1 MKIIVCIFQ
10 WLNNIMYD
18 SEKSSYLDKTTMN
31 QRHNNGYLLY
41 KRLLK
46 QTKIYKTVFILAIIG
61 MILHAV
67 ADTSFAALIKPLLDG
82 SFVEQDKAIISLMP
96 ILIVLIFT
104 LRGIGSFMSN
114 YGMAY
119 VGRSIIRDIRKDMF
133 DKIILKSSE
142 SYDESI
148 TGRLVSKVTF
158 DAEQVAEAATKA
170 ITILI
175 KDGLTIIGLLS
186 LMFYYSFE
194 LSIGLI
200 LIAPFIGYFLKIM
213 SIKFRTISRDIQKSM
228 GEITNVVEESIIGH
242 RLIKIFGGQKY
253 ETNLFDSVNR
263 NNRERN
269 LKLIFIQSLS
279 IPLMQLVIAVFAA
292 SIIFF
297 VMSEDYL
304 EQISIGTFMSYLTA
318 MIMLFAPIKRLSEVN
333 VTLQRGIA
341 ASESIFTLLD
351 SKSEP
356 HSRGD
361 YEIIDDIT
369 IDFKN
374 INFKYASSENFVLK
388 NITLSINPGE
398 TVAFVG
404 KSGSGKTTLLDLIPR
419 LYTPTTGSISFND
432 KNIALMDLN
441 YVRRQISYVGQDFVL
456 FNDTIYNNIAYGE
469 LNKSNKVEIENAA
482 KKANAYNFI
491 DLLPEKFNTY
501 VGQNGVLLSGGQR
514 QRVAI
519 ARAVLKNSPIL
530 LLDEATSALDSES
543 ESIIQESINNLSK
556 NKTTLIIAHRLSTV
570 INADKIVV
578 IDNGQVIE
586 QGSHNELLNKRGPYS
601 VLYNSQFKN

>member
-1 MKIIVCIFQ
+1 
-10 WLNNIMYD
+10 
-18 SEKSSYLDKTTMN
+18 MN
-31 QRHNNGYLLY
+31 QNKNNGYLLY

-46 QTKIYKTVFILAIIG
+46 RTKVYKGVFILAVIG
-61 MILHAV
+61 MILHAL

-82 SFVEQDKAIISLMP
+82 SFVNQDEDVISLMP
-96 ILIVLIFT
+96 ALIILIFIF
-104 LRGIGSFMSN
+104 RGIGSFMSN

-133 DKIILKSSE
+133 DKIILKSSK

-148 TGRLVSKVTF
+148 TGRLVSKITF

-170 ITILI
+170 ITVII

-186 LMFYYSFE
+186 LMFYYSVE
-194 LSIGLI
+194 LSIGL
-200 LIAPFIGYFLKIM
+200 LLVAPIIGYFLKIM
-213 SIKFRTISRDIQKSM
+213 SIKFRSISRDIQKSM

-242 RLIKIFGGQKY
+242 RLIKIFGGHKY
-253 ETNLFDSVNR
+253 ETNIFDSVNK

-279 IPLMQLVIAVFAA
+279 IPLMQLVIAIFAA
-292 SIIFF
+292 SIIYF
-297 VMSEDYL
+297 VISADYL

-333 VTLQRGIA
+333 VILQRGIA

-351 SKSEP
+351 SSCESYDNNTYQP
-356 HSRGD
+356 VDSLA
-361 YEIIDDIT
+361 

-374 INFKYASSENFVLK
+374 INFKYASSADYILK
-388 NITLSINPGE
+388 NVTLSIKPGE
-398 TVAFVG
+398 TVALVG
-404 KSGSGKTTLLDLIPR
+404 KSGSGKTTILDLIPR
-419 LYTPTTGSISFND
+419 LYEPSTGTINFNND
-432 KNIALMDLN
+432 DIAKMDLN
-441 YVRRQISYVGQDFVL
+441 FIRKQISYVGQDFTL
-456 FNDTIYNNIAYGE
+456 FNDTVYNNIAYGE
-469 LNKSNKVEIENAA
+469 LNICSKNEIEDAT
-482 KKANAYNFI
+482 KQANAFDFI
-491 DLLPEKFNTY
+491 NLLPNKFDTY

-514 QRVAI
+514 QRIAI
-519 ARAVLKNSPIL
+519 ARAILKNSPIL

-543 ESIIQESINNLSK
+543 ESVIQESINNLST

-578 IDNGQVIE
+578 IENGQVIE
-586 QGSHNELLNKRGPYS
+586 QGNHRELLNNEGAYS

>member
-1 MKIIVCIFQ
+1 
-10 WLNNIMYD
+10 
-18 SEKSSYLDKTTMN
+18 MN
-31 QRHNNGYLLY
+31 QNKNNGYLLY

-46 QTKIYKTVFILAIIG
+46 RTKVYKGVFILAVIG
-61 MILHAV
+61 MILHAL

-82 SFVEQDKAIISLMP
+82 SFVNQDEDVISLMP
-96 ILIVLIFT
+96 ALIILIFIF
-104 LRGIGSFMSN
+104 RGIGSFMSN
-114 YGMAY
+114 YGMAF

-148 TGRLVSKVTF
+148 TGRLVSKITF

-170 ITILI
+170 ITVII

-186 LMFYYSFE
+186 LMFYYSVE
-194 LSIGLI
+194 LSIGL
-200 LIAPFIGYFLKIM
+200 LLVAPLIGYFLKIM
-213 SIKFRTISRDIQKSM
+213 SIKFRSISRDIQKSM

-242 RLIKIFGGQKY
+242 RLIKIFGGHKY
-253 ETNLFDSVNR
+253 ETNIFDSVNK

-279 IPLMQLVIAVFAA
+279 IPLMQLVIAIFAA
-292 SIIFF
+292 SIIYF
-297 VMSEDYL
+297 VISADYL

-333 VTLQRGIA
+333 VILQRGIA

-351 SKSEP
+351 SSCESYDNKIYQP
-356 HSRGD
+356 VD
-361 YEIIDDIT
+361 NLA

-374 INFKYASSENFVLK
+374 INFKYSSSADYILK
-388 NITLSINPGE
+388 NVTLSIKPGE
-398 TVAFVG
+398 TVALVG
-404 KSGSGKTTLLDLIPR
+404 KSGSGKTTILDLIPR
-419 LYTPTTGSISFND
+419 LYEPSTGTINFNNED
-432 KNIALMDLN
+432 IAKMDLN
-441 YVRRQISYVGQDFVL
+441 FIRKQISYVGQDFTL
-456 FNDTIYNNIAYGE
+456 FNDTVYNNIAYGE
-469 LNKSNKVEIENAA
+469 LNESSKNEIENAT
-482 KKANAYNFI
+482 KQANAFDFI
-491 DLLPEKFNTY
+491 NLLPNKFDTY

-514 QRVAI
+514 QRIAI
-519 ARAVLKNSPIL
+519 ARAILKNSPIL

-543 ESIIQESINNLSK
+543 EGVIQESINNLSK

-578 IDNGQVIE
+578 IENGQVIE
-586 QGSHNELLNKRGPYS
+586 QGNHKELLNNEGAYS
-601 VLYNSQFKN
+601 VLYDSQFKN

>member
-1 MKIIVCIFQ
+1 
-10 WLNNIMYD
+10 
-18 SEKSSYLDKTTMN
+18 MN
-31 QRHNNGYLLY
+31 QNKNNGYLLY

-46 QTKIYKTVFILAIIG
+46 RTKVYKGVFILAVIG
-61 MILHAV
+61 MILHAL

-82 SFVEQDKAIISLMP
+82 SFVNQDEDVISLIP
-96 ILIVLIFT
+96 ALIILIFIF
-104 LRGIGSFMSN
+104 RGIGSFMSN
-114 YGMAY
+114 YGMAF

-148 TGRLVSKVTF
+148 TGRLVSKITF

-170 ITILI
+170 ITVII

-186 LMFYYSFE
+186 LMFYYSVE
-194 LSIGLI
+194 LSIGLV
-200 LIAPFIGYFLKIM
+200 LVAPLIGYFLKIM
-213 SIKFRTISRDIQKSM
+213 SIKFRSISRDIQKSM

-242 RLIKIFGGQKY
+242 RLIKIFGGHKY
-253 ETNLFDSVNR
+253 ETNIFDSVNK

-279 IPLMQLVIAVFAA
+279 IPLMQLVIAIFAA
-292 SIIFF
+292 SIIYF
-297 VMSEDYL
+297 VISADYL

-333 VTLQRGIA
+333 VILQRGIA

-351 SKSEP
+351 SSCESYDNNTYQP
-356 HSRGD
+356 VDSLA
-361 YEIIDDIT
+361 

-374 INFKYASSENFVLK
+374 INFKYSSSADYILK
-388 NITLSINPGE
+388 NVTLSIKPGE
-398 TVAFVG
+398 TVALVG
-404 KSGSGKTTLLDLIPR
+404 KSGSGKTTILDLIPR
-419 LYTPTTGSISFND
+419 LYEPFTGTINFNNED
-432 KNIALMDLN
+432 IAKMDLN
-441 YVRRQISYVGQDFVL
+441 FIRKQISYVGQDFTL
-456 FNDTIYNNIAYGE
+456 FNDTVYNNIAYGE
-469 LNKSNKVEIENAA
+469 LNENSKNEIENAT
-482 KKANAYNFI
+482 KKANAFDFI
-491 DLLPEKFNTY
+491 NLLPNKFDTY

-514 QRVAI
+514 QRIAI
-519 ARAVLKNSPIL
+519 ARAILKNSPIL

-543 ESIIQESINNLSK
+543 ESVIQESINNLST

-578 IDNGQVIE
+578 IENGQVIE
-586 QGSHNELLNKRGPYS
+586 QGNHRELLNNEGAYS

>member
-1 MKIIVCIFQ
+1 MDQNK
-10 WLNNIMYD
+10 
-18 SEKSSYLDKTTMN
+18 
-31 QRHNNGYLLY
+31 NNGYLLY

-46 QTKIYKTVFILAIIG
+46 RTKVYKGVFILAILG
-61 MILHAV
+61 MILHAL

-82 SFVEQDKAIISLMP
+82 SFVNQDEDVISLMP
-96 ILIVLIFT
+96 TLIILIFIF
-104 LRGIGSFMSN
+104 RGIGSFMSN
-114 YGMAY
+114 YGMAF

-148 TGRLVSKVTF
+148 TGRLVSKITF

-170 ITILI
+170 ITVII

-186 LMFYYSFE
+186 LMFYYSVE
-194 LSIGLI
+194 LSIGL
-200 LIAPFIGYFLKIM
+200 LLVAPIIGYFLKIM
-213 SIKFRTISRDIQKSM
+213 SIKFRSISRDIQKSM

-242 RLIKIFGGQKY
+242 RLIKIFGGHKY
-253 ETNLFDSVNR
+253 ETNIFDSVNKS
-263 NNRERN
+263 NRERN

-279 IPLMQLVIAVFAA
+279 IPLMQLVIAIFAA
-292 SIIFF
+292 SIIYF
-297 VMSEDYL
+297 VISADYL

-333 VTLQRGIA
+333 VILQRGIA

-351 SKSEP
+351 SSCESYDNKIYQP
-356 HSRGD
+356 VD
-361 YEIIDDIT
+361 NLA

-374 INFKYASSENFVLK
+374 INFMYASSSDYILK
-388 NITLSINPGE
+388 NVTLSIKPGE
-398 TVAFVG
+398 TVALVG
-404 KSGSGKTTLLDLIPR
+404 KSGSGKTTILDLIPR
-419 LYTPTTGSISFND
+419 LYEPSTGTINFNNED
-432 KNIALMDLN
+432 IAKMDLN
-441 YVRRQISYVGQDFVL
+441 FIRKQISYVGQDFTL
-456 FNDTIYNNIAYGE
+456 FNDTVYNNIAYGE
-469 LNKSNKVEIENAA
+469 LNENSKNEIENAT
-482 KKANAYNFI
+482 KKANAFDFI
-491 DLLPEKFNTY
+491 NLLPNKFDTY

-514 QRVAI
+514 QRIAI
-519 ARAVLKNSPIL
+519 ARAILKNSPIL

-543 ESIIQESINNLSK
+543 ESVIQESINNLST

-578 IDNGQVIE
+578 IENGQVIE
-586 QGSHNELLNKRGPYS
+586 QGNHRELLNNEGAYS

>member
-1 MKIIVCIFQ
+1 
-10 WLNNIMYD
+10 
-18 SEKSSYLDKTTMN
+18 MN
-31 QRHNNGYLLY
+31 QNKNHGYLLY

-46 QTKIYKTVFILAIIG
+46 RTKVYKGVFILAILG
-61 MILHAV
+61 MILHAL

-82 SFVEQDKAIISLMP
+82 SFVNQDEDVISLMP
-96 ILIVLIFT
+96 TLIILIFIF
-104 LRGIGSFMSN
+104 RGIGSFMSN
-114 YGMAY
+114 YGMAF

-148 TGRLVSKVTF
+148 TGRLVSKITF

-170 ITILI
+170 ITVII

-186 LMFYYSFE
+186 LMFYYSVE
-194 LSIGLI
+194 LSIGL
-200 LIAPFIGYFLKIM
+200 LLVAPIIGYFLKIM
-213 SIKFRTISRDIQKSM
+213 SIKFRSISRDIQKSM

-242 RLIKIFGGQKY
+242 RLIKIFGGHKY
-253 ETNLFDSVNR
+253 ETKIFDNVNQ

-279 IPLMQLVIAVFAA
+279 IPLMQLVIAIFAA
-292 SIIFF
+292 SIIYF
-297 VMSEDYL
+297 VISADYL

-333 VTLQRGIA
+333 VILQRGIA

-351 SKSEP
+351 SS
-356 HSRGD
+356 
-361 YEIIDDIT
+361 YESYDTTTYQPVDSLAIN
-369 IDFKN
+369 FKN
-374 INFKYASSENFVLK
+374 INFKYASSADYILK
-388 NITLSINPGE
+388 NVTLSIKPGE
-398 TVAFVG
+398 TVALVG
-404 KSGSGKTTLLDLIPR
+404 KSGSGKTTILDLIPR
-419 LYTPTTGSISFND
+419 LYEPSTGTINFNNED
-432 KNIALMDLN
+432 IAKMDLN
-441 YVRRQISYVGQDFVL
+441 FIRKQISYVGQDFTL
-456 FNDTIYNNIAYGE
+456 FNDTVYNNIAYGE
-469 LNKSNKVEIENAA
+469 LNENSKNEIENAT
-482 KKANAYNFI
+482 KKANAFDFI
-491 DLLPEKFNTY
+491 NLLPNKFDTY

-514 QRVAI
+514 QRIAI
-519 ARAVLKNSPIL
+519 ARAILKNSPIL

-543 ESIIQESINNLSK
+543 ESVIQESINNLST

-578 IDNGQVIE
+578 IENGQVIE
-586 QGSHNELLNKRGPYS
+586 QGNHRELLNNEGAYS

>member
-1 MKIIVCIFQ
+1 
-10 WLNNIMYD
+10 
-18 SEKSSYLDKTTMN
+18 MN
-31 QRHNNGYLLY
+31 QNKNNGYLLY

-46 QTKIYKTVFILAIIG
+46 RTKVYKGVFILAVIG
-61 MILHAV
+61 MILHAL

-82 SFVEQDKAIISLMP
+82 SFVNQDKDVMSLMP
-96 ILIVLIFT
+96 ALIILIFIF
-104 LRGIGSFMSN
+104 RGIGSFMSN
-114 YGMAY
+114 YGMAF

-148 TGRLVSKVTF
+148 TGRLVSKITF

-170 ITILI
+170 ITVII

-186 LMFYYSFE
+186 LMFYYSVE
-194 LSIGLI
+194 LSIGL
-200 LIAPFIGYFLKIM
+200 LLVAPIIGYFLKIM
-213 SIKFRTISRDIQKSM
+213 SIKFRSISRDIQKSM

-242 RLIKIFGGQKY
+242 RLIKIFGGHKY
-253 ETNLFDSVNR
+253 ETKIFDNVNQ

-279 IPLMQLVIAVFAA
+279 IPLMQLVIAIFAA
-292 SIIFF
+292 SIIYF
-297 VMSEDYL
+297 VISADYL

-333 VTLQRGIA
+333 VILQRGIA

-351 SKSEP
+351 SSCESYDNKTYQPVDSLA
-356 HSRGD
+356 
-361 YEIIDDIT
+361 

-374 INFKYASSENFVLK
+374 INFKYSTSADYILK
-388 NITLSINPGE
+388 NVTLSIKPGE
-398 TVAFVG
+398 TIALVG
-404 KSGSGKTTLLDLIPR
+404 KSGSGKTTILDLIPR
-419 LYTPTTGSISFND
+419 LYEPSTGTINFNND
-432 KNIALMDLN
+432 DIAKMDLN
-441 YVRRQISYVGQDFVL
+441 FIRKQISYVGQDFTL
-456 FNDTIYNNIAYGE
+456 FNDTVYNNIAYGE
-469 LNKSNKVEIENAA
+469 LNECSKNEIENAT
-482 KKANAYNFI
+482 KQANAFDFI
-491 DLLPEKFNTY
+491 NLLPNKFDTY

-514 QRVAI
+514 QRIAI
-519 ARAVLKNSPIL
+519 ARAILKNSPIL

-543 ESIIQESINNLSK
+543 EAVIQESINNLSI

-578 IDNGQVIE
+578 IENGQVIE
-586 QGSHNELLNKRGPYS
+586 QGNHRELLNNEGAYS
-601 VLYNSQFKN
+601 VLYDSQFKN

>member
-1 MKIIVCIFQ
+1 
-10 WLNNIMYD
+10 
-18 SEKSSYLDKTTMN
+18 MN
-31 QRHNNGYLLY
+31 QNKNNGYLLY

-46 QTKIYKTVFILAIIG
+46 RTKVYKGVFILAVIG
-61 MILHAV
+61 MILHAL

-82 SFVEQDKAIISLMP
+82 SFVNQDKDLLLLMP
-96 ILIVLIFT
+96 ALIILIFIF
-104 LRGIGSFMSN
+104 RGIGSFISN

-148 TGRLVSKVTF
+148 TGRLVSKITF

-170 ITILI
+170 ITVII

-186 LMFYYSFE
+186 LMFYYSVE
-194 LSIGLI
+194 LSIGL
-200 LIAPFIGYFLKIM
+200 LLVAPLIGYFLKIM
-213 SIKFRTISRDIQKSM
+213 SIKFRSISRDIQKSM

-242 RLIKIFGGQKY
+242 RLIKIFGGHKY
-253 ETNLFDSVNR
+253 ETNIFDSVNK

-279 IPLMQLVIAVFAA
+279 IPLMQLVIAIFAA
-292 SIIFF
+292 SIIYF
-297 VMSEDYL
+297 VISADYL

-333 VTLQRGIA
+333 VILQRGIA

-351 SKSEP
+351 SSCE
-356 HSRGD
+356 SYD
-361 YEIIDDIT
+361 NIT
-369 IDFKN
+369 YQPVDNLAIDFKN
-374 INFKYASSENFVLK
+374 INFKYSSSADYILK
-388 NITLSINPGE
+388 NVTLSIKPGE
-398 TVAFVG
+398 TVALVG
-404 KSGSGKTTLLDLIPR
+404 KSGSGKTTILDLIPR
-419 LYTPTTGSISFND
+419 LYEPSTGTINFNNED
-432 KNIALMDLN
+432 IAKMDLN
-441 YVRRQISYVGQDFVL
+441 FIRKQISYVGQDFTL
-456 FNDTIYNNIAYGE
+456 FNDTVYNNIAYGE
-469 LNKSNKVEIENAA
+469 LNESSKNEIENAT
-482 KKANAYNFI
+482 KQANAFDFI
-491 DLLPEKFNTY
+491 NLLPNKFDTY

-514 QRVAI
+514 QRIAI
-519 ARAVLKNSPIL
+519 ARAILKNSPIL

-543 ESIIQESINNLSK
+543 ESVIQESINNLST

-578 IDNGQVIE
+578 IENGQVIE
-586 QGSHNELLNKRGPYS
+586 QGNHKELLNNEGAYS
-601 VLYNSQFKN
+601 VLYDSQFKN

>member
-1 MKIIVCIFQ
+1 
-10 WLNNIMYD
+10 
-18 SEKSSYLDKTTMN
+18 MN
-31 QRHNNGYLLY
+31 QNKNNGYLLY

-46 QTKIYKTVFILAIIG
+46 RTKVYKGVFILAVIG
-61 MILHAV
+61 MILHAL

-82 SFVEQDKAIISLMP
+82 SFVNQDEDVILLMP
-96 ILIVLIFT
+96 ALIILIFIF
-104 LRGIGSFMSN
+104 RGIGSFMSN
-114 YGMAY
+114 YGMAF

-148 TGRLVSKVTF
+148 TGRLVSKITF

-170 ITILI
+170 ITVII

-186 LMFYYSFE
+186 LMFYYSVE
-194 LSIGLI
+194 LSIGL
-200 LIAPFIGYFLKIM
+200 LLVAPIIGYFLKIM
-213 SIKFRTISRDIQKSM
+213 SIKFRSISRDIQKSM

-242 RLIKIFGGQKY
+242 RLIKIFGGHKY
-253 ETNLFDSVNR
+253 ETNIFDSVNK

-279 IPLMQLVIAVFAA
+279 IPLMQLVIAIFAA
-292 SIIFF
+292 SIIYF
-297 VMSEDYL
+297 VISADYL

-333 VTLQRGIA
+333 VILQRGIA

-351 SKSEP
+351 SSCESYDNNTYQP
-356 HSRGD
+356 VDSLA
-361 YEIIDDIT
+361 

-374 INFKYASSENFVLK
+374 INFKYASSADYILK
-388 NITLSINPGE
+388 NVTLSIKPGE
-398 TVAFVG
+398 TIALVG
-404 KSGSGKTTLLDLIPR
+404 KSGSGKTTILDLIPR
-419 LYTPTTGSISFND
+419 LYEPSTGTINFNNED
-432 KNIALMDLN
+432 IAKMDLN
-441 YVRRQISYVGQDFVL
+441 FIRKQISYVGQDFTL
-456 FNDTIYNNIAYGE
+456 FNDTVYNNIAYGE
-469 LNKSNKVEIENAA
+469 LNENSKNEIENAT
-482 KKANAYNFI
+482 KKANAFDFI
-491 DLLPEKFNTY
+491 NLLPNKFDTY

-514 QRVAI
+514 QRIAI
-519 ARAVLKNSPIL
+519 ARAILKNSPIL

-543 ESIIQESINNLSK
+543 ESVIQESINNLST

-578 IDNGQVIE
+578 IENGQVIE
-586 QGSHNELLNKRGPYS
+586 QGNHRELLNNEGAYS